1 MFLVIFGC
9 YGVLNT
15 VSERVF
21 SDACHTIRNSNGCQ
35 ILTITESFFLNG
47 RNFIYL
53 VFICNRFGYFNIS

>member
-1 MFLVIFGC
+1 MFLVILG
-9 YGVLNT
+9 YYEVLNILP
-15 VSERVF
+15 ERVF